1 MAEAWTTPLG
11 NGTPPKEI
19 RPAISWRGVSVAFGE
34 VGPFRFPS
42 NQVVIKGF
50 LDYLGVPE
58 KHDLISWR
66 YWDIGGLSI
75 KFW

>member
-42 NQVVIKGF
+42 NQVVFLWDKG
-50 LDYLGVPE
+50 LPGSPG
-58 KHDLISWR
+58 KQDLISWR
-66 YWDIGGLSI
+66 F
-75 KFW
+75 FWTLVG